1 MDLASQ
7 CFSYN
12 LVLFPNDANLQCKR
26 ETKTLFEN
34 PRNAQTESKW
44 KKKRV
49 SRICLTW
56 YKQRIWHKRTMK
68 NKCHRGSKGIQLMT
82 WAQIQILHIIP
93 MQNISPP
100 WMLIRLIEN
109 TGEETLKYNRN
120 HSHCQSLL
128 NAAYFVTKHCTIIIK
143 IGEVVALC
151 FHFKTSKQTRIVLK
165 K

>member
-49 SRICLTW
+49 SRIFLTW

-93 MQNISPP
+93 MQNIS
-100 WMLIRLIEN
+100 
-109 TGEETLKYNRN
+109 T
-120 HSHCQSLL
+120 LL
-128 NAAYFVTKHCTIIIK
+128 NAN
-143 IGEVVALC
+143 
-151 FHFKTSKQTRIVLK
+151 
-165 K
+165 